1 MTQIEITE
9 KVNQLSLDELEQIVS
24 AAYMPTIPE
33 DHLSRRIVEECY
45 DTDVFVHSG
54 IIWIMPHI
62 ALRLMRMVKGE
73 KAKMKQ

>member
-1 MTQIEITE
+1 MTQTKITE

-45 DTDVFVHSG
+45 NEDVFVHTG
-54 IIWIMPHI
+54 ILGLMPHI

-73 KAKMKQ
+73 NEKK